1 MRWLTAIAKSIPS
14 RSSSASH
21 AENTRTLSA
30 SARTDDDEMNGLIE
44 RAIPIRKP
52 HNKSDLAGG
61 SAFYIDDSRCERWT
75 IVA

>member
-1 MRWLTAIAKSIPS
+1 
-14 RSSSASH
+14 
-21 AENTRTLSA
+21 
-30 SARTDDDEMNGLIE
+30 MNGLIE